1 MLSKQAV
8 KDIADNLFN
17 LRNLRIGLFFLEFKE
32 NL

>member
-17 LRNLRIGLFFLEFKE
+17 LRNLWIGLFFMEFKE